1 MVFTSNRSAIQ
12 HHRKMLPVCFG
23 NDTGAISLLGL
34 LTNLGLRLEARRRV
48 KCRNRG

>member
-1 MVFTSNRSAIQ
+1 MVFTSNRREIQ
-12 HHRKMLPVCFG
+12 HHRKMLLVCFG

-34 LTNLGLRLEARRRV
+34 LTNLGLCLEARRRV